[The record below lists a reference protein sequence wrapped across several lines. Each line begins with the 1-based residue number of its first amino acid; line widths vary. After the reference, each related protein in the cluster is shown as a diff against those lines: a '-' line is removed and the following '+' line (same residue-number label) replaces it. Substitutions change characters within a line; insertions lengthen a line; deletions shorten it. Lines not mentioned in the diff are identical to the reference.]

1 MSKVRVHQLAKEL
14 QVESKALLQRMKS
27 LDIVVVSHQ
36 STLTPEQIEKIKA
49 SYQKKETATPS
60 RPKVLIRRRKRE
72 EPVAEAAPAAS
83 EVAASE
89 ALAPEPPPEP
99 KVATPEPTPEP
110 EPLIVVKKEKKSKTP
125 AVEPVVAEAEPEQ
138 PPERK
143 PAAKKATKDKAPVV
157 AEEYGRVKSP
167 SKSKRATAA
176 RTREIL
182 RSMEDDID
190 AMGEEPSPL
199 PTTAAAVTKT
209 VYVPT
214 GAAKKRDLKRKK
226 NLRKTLITTSKAA
239 YRLIRM
245 GKTIQVGVLARQL
258 RVKAREVIQR
268 LAEDGIEANVD
279 TEIDFDAATL
289 VATSYNFEVQ
299 SNLRSLRDIL
309 GLPER
314 DEATMRERPPVV
326 TVMGHVDHGKTSILD
341 AVRKTNVAEGE
352 AGGITQHIGAYTVD
366 VNGKPITFIDTPG
379 HEAFSAMR
387 VRGAKVTDIVIL
399 VVAADDGVMPQTIE
413 SIAHARNAAVPIIV
427 ALNKID
433 KPDKN
438 LDRIFGELSERGVQV
453 EKWGGEVQCV
463 EVSAKENI
471 GIDTLLEAVLLQ
483 AEVMELKANYE
494 DAPTGTVIE
503 AHLDKHR
510 GAVATVIVQSGTLQ
524 RGDYVATASGYARV
538 RAMID
543 HRGKLLPQ
551 AGVSMPV
558 QVTGFAQ
565 VPAVGDPFTAARKEK
580 VAKEISEWYQNESIS
595 TQELPPEVNEEETAE
610 VNALDELFSK
620 AVQAETPQLS
630 LIVKADT
637 QGSAEAV
644 AGSLANIISAKVEN
658 KIVHR
663 AVGAV
668 VESDVMLA
676 SASEATI
683 IAFNVRAHKNIEE
696 LARKRG
702 VKISYFSVIYE
713 IIDAVRMLMAGL
725 LPPEVSEVVIG
736 QAEVRN
742 PISIPRIGLI
752 AGSSVISGRI
762 TRDAHLRL
770 LRDATVIHSGRV
782 SSLKRF
788 KEDVREVALGYECG
802 IGIEGCQDI
811 REGDVIEAYLKE
823 ESMPSL

>member
-14 QVESKALLQRMKS
+14 QIESKVLLQRMKS
-27 LDIVVVSHQ
+27 LSIVVVSHQ

-49 SYQKKETATPS
+49 SYQKKATTAPA
-60 RPKVLIRRRKRE
+60 RPKILIRRRKRE
-72 EPVAEAAPAAS
+72 TPVAEETAAAS
-83 EVAASE
+83 ATP
-89 ALAPEPPPEP
+89 APEPPPP
-99 KVATPEPTPEP
+99 QPEVTAPVLDPAPELP
-110 EPLIVVKKEKKSKTP
+110 AVEESKPP
-125 AVEPVVAEAEPEQ
+125 AVEPAVAATPPEKPPETTPAVAAKKVTKSKAAVVAE
-138 PPERK
+138 
-143 PAAKKATKDKAPVV
+143 D
-157 AEEYGRVKSP
+157 YGKVKSS
-167 SKSKRATAA
+167 SKSRRATVAH
-176 RTREIL
+176 TREIL

-190 AMGEEPSPL
+190 ALTEEPRVR
-199 PTTAAAVTKT
+199 PTTTPTKT

-214 GAAKKRDLKRKK
+214 GATKRRDLKRKK
-226 NLRKTLITTSKAA
+226 NLHKTIITTSKAA

-245 GKTIQVGVLARQL
+245 GETIQVSSLARQL
-258 RVKAREVIQR
+258 RVKAKEIIQK
-268 LAEDGIEANVD
+268 LAEDDIEANID

-289 VATSYNFEVQ
+289 VATAYNFEVR
-299 SNLRSLRDIL
+299 SNLRTLRDIL
-309 GLPER
+309 ALPAGA
-314 DEATMRERPPVV
+314 DATARERPPVV

-366 VNGKPITFIDTPG
+366 VHGKSLTFIDTPG

-483 AEVMELKANYE
+483 AEVMELKADYD
-494 DAPTGTVIE
+494 DAPSGTVIE

-510 GAVATVIVQSGTLQ
+510 GVVATVIVQRGTLQ

-551 AGVSMPV
+551 AGVSTPV

-580 VAKEISEWYQNESIS
+580 IAKEISAWYQHESRR
-595 TQELPPEVNEEETAE
+595 EHEPPPAIAEETATSS
-610 VNALDELFSK
+610 LDALFSQ
-620 AVQAETPQLS
+620 AAQAETPQMS
-630 LIVKADT
+630 LIIKADT

-644 AGSLANIISAKVEN
+644 AGSLTNIKSDKVEN
-658 KIVHR
+658 KIVHQG
-663 AVGAV
+663 VGAV

-676 SASEATI
+676 SASDALI
-683 IAFNVRAHKNIEE
+683 VAFNVRAHKNIED

-702 VKISYFSVIYE
+702 VQISYFAVIYE

-742 PISIPRIGLI
+742 PISIPRVGLI
-752 AGSSVISGRI
+752 AGSSVTSGRI

-770 LRDATVIHSGRV
+770 LRDAAVIHRGRV

-811 REGDVIEAYLKE
+811 RAGDVIEAYLKE

>member
-14 QVESKALLQRMKS
+14 QVESRALLPRMKS
-27 LDIVVVSHQ
+27 LGIVVVSHQ
-36 STLTPEQIEKIKA
+36 STLTLDQVEKIKA
-49 SYQKKETATPS
+49 SYRKKETTAPA
-60 RPKVLIRRRKRE
+60 RPKILIRRRKRE
-72 EPVAEAAPAAS
+72 EPVAEA
-83 EVAASE
+83 VAAE
-89 ALAPEPPPEP
+89 GETPALEPPPEP
-99 KVATPEPTPEP
+99 EAAVPAPEPIPTAVE
-110 EPLIVVKKEKKSKTP
+110 ESELP
-125 AVEPVVAEAEPEQ
+125 AVEPAVVAAATEE
-138 PPERK
+138 PPESTAAA
-143 PAAKKATKDKAPVV
+143 AAKKSKVPVV
-157 AEEYGRVKSP
+157 VEDYGKVKSP
-167 SKSKRATAA
+167 GKSKRATAV
-176 RTREIL
+176 RTLEIL

-190 AMGEEPSPL
+190 AMAEEPSERPA
-199 PTTAAAVTKT
+199 PAATKT

-214 GAAKKRDLKRKK
+214 GMVKKRDLKRKK
-226 NLRKTLITTSKAA
+226 NLRKTLVTTSKAA

-245 GKTIQVGVLARQL
+245 GDTIQVGSLARQL
-258 RVKAREVIQR
+258 RVKAREVIQK
-268 LAEDGIEANVD
+268 LAEDGIEANID
-279 TEIDFDAATL
+279 TEIDFDAAAL
-289 VATSYNFEVQ
+289 IATTYNFEIQ
-299 SNLRSLRDIL
+299 SNLRTLRDIL
-309 GLPER
+309 ALPPRANAVE
-314 DEATMRERPPVV
+314 RERPPVV

-366 VNGKPITFIDTPG
+366 VNGKSVTFIDTPG

-387 VRGAKVTDIVIL
+387 VRGAKVTDIVVL

-413 SIAHARNAAVPIIV
+413 SIAHARQAAVPIIV

-453 EKWGGEVQCV
+453 EKWSGEVQCV

-483 AEVMELKANYE
+483 AEVLELKADYE

-503 AHLDKHR
+503 AHLDRHR
-510 GAVATVIVQSGTLQ
+510 GVVATVIVQSGTLQ
-524 RGDYVATASGYARV
+524 RGDYVATASGWARV
-538 RAMID
+538 RAMLD
-543 HRGKLLPQ
+543 HRGKLLPR

-565 VPAVGDPFTAARKEK
+565 VPAVGDPFTAAHKEK
-580 VAKEISEWYQNESIS
+580 TAKEICEWYQSESRRDH
-595 TQELPPEVNEEETAE
+595 EPPPVAAPVTETSP
-610 VNALDELFSK
+610 LDELFSK
-620 AVQAETPQLS
+620 AAQAETPQLS

-644 AGSLANIISAKVEN
+644 AGSLANIKSDKVEN
-658 KIVHR
+658 KIVHQG
-663 AVGAV
+663 VGAV

-676 SASEATI
+676 SASAATI
-683 IAFNVRAHKNIEE
+683 VAFNVRAHKNIEE
-696 LARKRG
+696 LARRRG

-752 AGSSVISGRI
+752 AGSSVTSGRI

-770 LRDATVIHSGRV
+770 LRDAAVIYSGRV
-782 SSLKRF
+782 SSLRRF

-802 IGIEGCQDI
+802 IGIDGCQDI

-823 ESMPSL
+823 EAMPSL

>member
-1 MSKVRVHQLAKEL
+1 MSRVRVHQLAKEL
-14 QVESKALLQRMKS
+14 QVESRVLLQRMKS

-36 STLTPEQIEKIKA
+36 STLTPAQIEKIKV
-49 SYQKKETATPS
+49 SYRKKETAAPV
-60 RPKVLIRRRKRE
+60 RPKVLIRRRKRDE
-72 EPVAEAAPAAS
+72 SAATAG
-83 EVAASE
+83 
-89 ALAPEPPPEP
+89 
-99 KVATPEPTPEP
+99 
-110 EPLIVVKKEKKSKTP
+110 SKTP
-125 AVEPVVAEAEPEQ
+125 ALEPEASSPASTVPPPAPVTEEEKAPPTVEPVVATTVPVEPTAETTPSTAAEQ
-138 PPERK
+138 VTP
-143 PAAKKATKDKAPVV
+143 DKTPVT
-157 AEEYGRVKSP
+157 AETYGKVKSAG
-167 SKSKRATAA
+167 KSRRATAA

-182 RSMEDDID
+182 RNMEDDID
-190 AMGEEPSPL
+190 AMADTEESSTRP
-199 PTTAAAVTKT
+199 AAPVTKT

-214 GAAKKRDLKRKK
+214 GTVKKRDLKRKK

-245 GKTIQVGVLARQL
+245 GESITVGSLARQL
-258 RVKAREVIQR
+258 RVKAKEVIQR

-289 VATSYNFEVQ
+289 VATTYNFEVQ
-299 SNLRSLRDIL
+299 SNLRTLRDIL
-309 GLPER
+309 GLPVR
-314 DEATMRERPPVV
+314 NEAAALRERPPVV

-366 VNGKPITFIDTPG
+366 VSGKSVTFIDTPG

-387 VRGAKVTDIVIL
+387 VRGAEVTDIVIL
-399 VVAADDGVMPQTIE
+399 VVAADDGVMPQTVE
-413 SIAHARNAAVPIIV
+413 SIEHARNADVPIIV

-463 EVSAKENI
+463 EVSAKNNI
-471 GIDTLLEAVLLQ
+471 GIDTLLEAALLQ
-483 AEVMELKANYE
+483 AEVMDLQADYE

-510 GAVATVIVQSGTLQ
+510 GAVATIIVQSGTLQ

-538 RAMID
+538 RAMAD
-543 HRGKLLPQ
+543 HRGKPLQQ
-551 AGVSMPV
+551 AKVSTPV

-565 VPAVGDPFTAARKEK
+565 VPAVGDPFTATRKEK
-580 VAKEISEWYQNESIS
+580 IAKEISAWYRDENERARDESKR
-595 TQELPPEVNEEETAE
+595 EHAPPPVTEGEEES
-610 VNALDELFSK
+610 NALDELLSK
-620 AVQAETPQLS
+620 SLQAETPQLP

-637 QGSAEAV
+637 QGSVEAV
-644 AGSLANIISAKVEN
+644 VGALLDIKSDKVEN
-658 KIVHR
+658 KIMHQ

-668 VESDVMLA
+668 VESDITLA

-683 IAFNVRAHKNIEE
+683 IAFNVRAHKNIED
-696 LARKRG
+696 LARRRG
-702 VKISYFSVIYE
+702 VEIGYFSVIYE
-713 IIDAVRMLMAGL
+713 IIDAVRLLMVGL

-742 PISIPRIGLI
+742 PISIPRVGLI
-752 AGSSVISGRI
+752 AGSSVTSGRI
-762 TRDAHLRL
+762 TRDAYLRL
-770 LRDATVIHSGRV
+770 LRDTTVVHRGRV

-788 KEDVREVALGYECG
+788 KEDVREVAIGYECG
-802 IGIEGCQDI
+802 IGIEGCQDV
-811 REGDVIEAYLKE
+811 REGDVIEVYLKE
-823 ESMPSL
+823 KSTPSL

>member
-14 QVESKALLQRMKS
+14 QVESKTLLQRMKS

-36 STLTPEQIEKIKA
+36 STLTPEQIGKIKA
-49 SYQKKETATPS
+49 SYQKKATTTRA
-60 RPKVLIRRRKRE
+60 RPKILIRKRKRE
-72 EPVAEAAPAAS
+72 VPASEAAVSEAPAPEPLHAPAA
-83 EVAASE
+83 AATP
-89 ALAPEPPPEP
+89 APEPMVQIEPPVEEESHPPHAAPPADKPLP
-99 KVATPEPTPEP
+99 KKP
-110 EPLIVVKKEKKSKTP
+110 P
-125 AVEPVVAEAEPEQ
+125 ASV
-138 PPERK
+138 PER
-143 PAAKKATKDKAPVV
+143 VV
-157 AEEYGRVKSP
+157 E
-167 SKSKRATAA
+167 SKSKVKPPATTEAYGKVKSLGSSKRAAA
-176 RTREIL
+176 ERTREIL
-182 RSMEDDID
+182 RSMEDEISE
-190 AMGEEPSPL
+190 MSEQPIEQTPV
-199 PTTAAAVTKT
+199 AATKT

-214 GAAKKRDLKRKK
+214 GMVKKRDLKRKK
-226 NLRKTLITTSKAA
+226 NLRKTVITTSKAA

-245 GKTIQVGVLARQL
+245 GDTIQVATLAKHL
-258 RVKAREVIQR
+258 RVKAREIIQK
-268 LAEDGIEANVD
+268 LAEDGIETTAD
-279 TEIDFDAATL
+279 TDIDFDTATL
-289 VATSYNFEVQ
+289 VATSYNFEVR
-299 SNLRSLRDIL
+299 SNLRTLRDIL
-309 GLPER
+309 ALSPHNVSKV
-314 DEATMRERPPVV
+314 RERPPVV

-341 AVRKTNVAEGE
+341 AMRKTNVAEGE
-352 AGGITQHIGAYTVD
+352 AGGITQHIGAYTVEI
-366 VNGKPITFIDTPG
+366 NGKSLTFIDTPG

-413 SIAHARNAAVPIIV
+413 SIAHARQAEVPIIV

-471 GIDTLLEAVLLQ
+471 GIDALLEAVLLQ
-483 AEVMELKANYE
+483 AEVMELRADYDN
-494 DAPTGTVIE
+494 APAGTVIE

-510 GAVATVIVQSGTLQ
+510 GAVATVMVQSGTLQ
-524 RGDYVATASGYARV
+524 RGDYLATVSGYARV

-543 HRGKLLPQ
+543 HRGKQLPQ
-551 AGVSMPV
+551 AGVSTPV

-565 VPAVGDPFTAARKEK
+565 VPTVGEPFTAARKEK
-580 VAKEISEWYQNESIS
+580 TAKEISTWYQNENKREQEPPPPPVAAKTEDDADDGIS
-595 TQELPPEVNEEETAE
+595 V
-610 VNALDELFSK
+610 LDELFSK
-620 AVQAETPQLS
+620 AAQAETPLLS
-630 LIVKADT
+630 LLIKADT

-644 AGSLANIISAKVEN
+644 AGSLANIKSDKVEN
-658 KIVHR
+658 KIVHQGI
-663 AVGAV
+663 GAV

-676 SASEATI
+676 SASDAMI
-683 IAFNVRAHKNIEE
+683 VAFNVRAHKSIEE

-702 VKISYFSVIYE
+702 VKVSYFSVIYE
-713 IIDAVRMLMAGL
+713 IIDAVRALMAGL
-725 LPPEVSEVVIG
+725 LPPDVSEVVIG

-742 PISIPRIGLI
+742 PINIPRVGLI

-762 TRDAHLRL
+762 TRDAYLRL
-770 LRDATVIHSGRV
+770 SRGATVIHSGRV

-823 ESMPSL
+823 ESTPSL

>member
-14 QVESKALLQRMKS
+14 QVESKVLLQRMKS

-36 STLTPEQIEKIKA
+36 STLTPEQSEKIKA
-49 SYQKKETATPS
+49 SYQKKETAAPA
-60 RPKVLIRRRKRE
+60 RPKILIRRRKRE
-72 EPVAEAAPAAS
+72 EPATTSAAS
-83 EVAASE
+83 ATKPLPEPEVA
-89 ALAPEPPPEP
+89 
-99 KVATPEPTPEP
+99 VPEPTPEP
-110 EPLIVVKKEKKSKTP
+110 P
-125 AVEPVVAEAEPEQ
+125 AVEESEPPAAEVAAASEPER
-138 PPERK
+138 PPEETL
-143 PAAKKATKDKAPVV
+143 AAKKAAKDNAPVV
-157 AEEYGRVKSP
+157 VEEYGKVRP
-167 SKSKRATAA
+167 AGKSKRATAA
-176 RTREIL
+176 RAREIL

-190 AMGEEPSPL
+190 AMAEVEEPSERPVVA
-199 PTTAAAVTKT
+199 PAKT

-214 GAAKKRDLKRKK
+214 GTPKKRDLKRKK
-226 NLRKTLITTSKAA
+226 NLRKTLITITTSKAA

-245 GKTIQVGVLARQL
+245 GETIQVEALARQL
-258 RVKAREVIQR
+258 RVKAREVMQK
-268 LAEDGIEANVD
+268 LAEDGIEANVYS
-279 TEIDFDAATL
+279 EVDFDAATL
-289 VATSYNFEVQ
+289 VATAYNFEVQ
-299 SNLRSLRDIL
+299 SNLRTLRDTL
-309 GLPER
+309 GLPAG
-314 DEATMRERPPVV
+314 DKATRRERPPVV
-326 TVMGHVDHGKTSILD
+326 AVMGHVDHGKTSILD

-366 VNGKPITFIDTPG
+366 VKGKPITFIDTPG

-483 AEVMELKANYE
+483 AEVMELRADYE

-503 AHLDKHR
+503 AHLDKHH

-543 HRGKLLPQ
+543 HRGKILPQ
-551 AGVSMPV
+551 AGVSTPV

-565 VPAVGDPFTAARKEK
+565 VPAIGDPFTAARKEK
-580 VAKEISEWYQNESIS
+580 IAKEVSEWYQHESQREQAPPPAVEEKEEIS
-595 TQELPPEVNEEETAE
+595 
-610 VNALDELFSK
+610 ALDELFSK

-644 AGSLANIISAKVEN
+644 AGSLANIESDKVDN
-658 KIVHR
+658 KIVHQ

-683 IAFNVRAHKNIEE
+683 IAFNVSAHKNIEE
-696 LARKRG
+696 LARRRG

-713 IIDAVRMLMAGL
+713 IIDAVRILMAGL

-736 QAEVRN
+736 EAEVRN

-752 AGSSVISGRI
+752 AGSSVTSGRI

-770 LRDATVIHSGRV
+770 LRDAAVIHSGRV

-811 REGDVIEAYLKE
+811 REGDVIEAFLKE
-823 ESMPSL
+823 ESTPSL

>member
-1 MSKVRVHQLAKEL
+1 MSKLRVHQLAKEL
-14 QVESKALLQRMKS
+14 QVESKVLLQRMKS
-27 LDIVVVSHQ
+27 LGIVVVSHQ
-36 STLTPEQIEKIKA
+36 STLMLEQIEKIKA
-49 SYQKKETATPS
+49 SYQKKETAAPA
-60 RPKVLIRRRKRE
+60 RPKVLIRRRKQE
-72 EPVAEAAPAAS
+72 KPAAAAAPVESETPAA
-83 EVAASE
+83 A
-89 ALAPEPPPEP
+89 
-99 KVATPEPTPEP
+99 PEP
-110 EPLIVVKKEKKSKTP
+110 EPEVPAPELTPEPP
-125 AVEPVVAEAEPEQ
+125 AVEESKPPAAEPVIAQAVPEK
-138 PPERK
+138 PPET
-143 PAAKKATKDKAPVV
+143 ASALADNKATKDNEVV
-157 AEEYGRVKSP
+157 SEEYGKVKSLA
-167 SKSKRATAA
+167 KSKRATAA

-190 AMGEEPSPL
+190 AMAEEPSERP
-199 PTTAAAVTKT
+199 AAAVVKKT

-239 YRLIRM
+239 HRLIRM
-245 GKTIQVGVLARQL
+245 GETIQVGSLARQL
-258 RVKAREVIQR
+258 RVKVREVIQKF
-268 LAEDGIEANVD
+268 AEDGIEVNVN
-279 TEIDFDAATL
+279 TEVDFDAATL
-289 VATSYNFEVQ
+289 VATAYSFEVQ
-299 SNLRSLRDIL
+299 SNLRTLCDIL
-309 GLPER
+309 AMPSSAN
-314 DEATMRERPPVV
+314 ATERERSPVV

-352 AGGITQHIGAYTVD
+352 AGGITQHIGAHTVD
-366 VNGKPITFIDTPG
+366 VNGKAVTFIDTPG

-413 SIAHARNAAVPIIV
+413 SIAHARNAEVPIIV

-438 LDRIFGELSERGVQV
+438 LDRIFSELSERGVQV

-483 AEVMELKANYE
+483 AEVMELKADYE
-494 DAPTGTVIE
+494 DAPSGTVIE

-510 GAVATVIVQSGTLQ
+510 GAVATVIVQSGVLQ

-538 RAMID
+538 RAMI
-543 HRGKLLPQ
+543 GPSGELLPR
-551 AGVSMPV
+551 AGVSTPV

-580 VAKEISEWYQNESIS
+580 IAKEVSEWYQNESKRD
-595 TQELPPEVNEEETAE
+595 QEPPPVVPEEESE
-610 VNALDELFSK
+610 SSPLDELFSK
-620 AVQAETPQLS
+620 AAQAETPQLA

-644 AGSLANIISAKVEN
+644 AGSLVNIKSDKVDN
-658 KIVHR
+658 KILHQG
-663 AVGAV
+663 AGAV
-668 VESDVMLA
+668 VESDVILA
-676 SASEATI
+676 SASDAMI
-683 IAFNVRAHKNIEE
+683 VAFNVRAHKNIEE
-696 LARKRG
+696 LARQRG
-702 VKISYFSVIYE
+702 VKISYFLVIYE

-725 LPPEVSEVVIG
+725 LPPEISEVVIG

-752 AGSSVISGRI
+752 AGSSVTSGRI

-770 LRDATVIHSGRV
+770 LRDANVVHSGRV

-802 IGIEGCQDI
+802 IGIEGCHDI

>member
-36 STLTPEQIEKIKA
+36 STLTAEQIEKIKA
-49 SYQKKETATPS
+49 SYQKKETAARA

-72 EPVAEAAPAAS
+72 EPAAASAEPAAS
-83 EVAASE
+83 EVAVSKTPEPTPVPEVA
-89 ALAPEPPPEP
+89 APEPPP
-99 KVATPEPTPEP
+99 APEPSVE
-110 EPLIVVKKEKKSKTP
+110 ESKSP
-125 AVEPVVAEAEPEQ
+125 AAEPVVAEAAPEPEG
-138 PPERK
+138 ESK
-143 PAAKKATKDKAPVV
+143 PAAKKAVKDKAPVV
-157 AEEYGRVKSP
+157 VEEYGKVKSA

-190 AMGEEPSPL
+190 AMTDAEEPSARPA
-199 PTTAAAVTKT
+199 PAATAKT

-214 GAAKKRDLKRKK
+214 GATKKRDLKRKK

-245 GKTIQVGVLARQL
+245 GERVQVGTLARQL
-258 RVKAREVIQR
+258 RVKVREVIQR
-268 LAEDGIEANVD
+268 LAEDGIEATVD
-279 TEIDFDAATL
+279 SEIDFDAATL
-289 VATSYNFEVQ
+289 VATAYNFEVQ
-299 SNLRSLRDIL
+299 SSLRTLRDIL
-309 GLPER
+309 GLPVREQ
-314 DEATMRERPPVV
+314 ATRRERPPVV

-341 AVRKTNVAEGE
+341 AVRKTNVADGE

-366 VNGKPITFIDTPG
+366 VKSKAITFIDTPG

-387 VRGAKVTDIVIL
+387 VRGAKVTDIVVL

-413 SIAHARNAAVPIIV
+413 SIAHARHAKVPIIV

-483 AEVMELKANYE
+483 AEVMELQADYE

-543 HRGKLLPQ
+543 HHGKPLAQ
-551 AGVSMPV
+551 AGVSTPV

-580 VAKEISEWYQNESIS
+580 IAKEISEWYQNESKRD
-595 TQELPPEVNEEETAE
+595 QAPPPPEDKEEDEKVE
-610 VNALDELFSK
+610 VSALDELFSK
-620 AVQAETPQLS
+620 AAQADTPQLS

-637 QGSAEAV
+637 QGAAEAV
-644 AGSLANIISAKVEN
+644 AGSLANITSAKVEN
-658 KIVHR
+658 KIVHQ

-676 SASEATI
+676 SASDATI

-702 VKISYFSVIYE
+702 VKVSYFSVIYD
-713 IIDAVRMLMAGL
+713 IIDAVRLLMAGM

-752 AGSSVISGRI
+752 AGSSVTSGRI

-770 LRDATVIHSGRV
+770 LRDANVIHSGRV

-823 ESMPSL
+823 ESAPSL